1 MTDLALLLA
10 TALVLGAAHSFAPD
24 HLAAVSIF
32 VTRRPGWRGA
42 LGLGARWG
50 LGHSV
55 VIVTWGSALVIS
67 GATLPDRF
75 ASYAERLVGLTLIVL
90 GVLALWRAHRLHG
103 HWHTHNG
110 VRHWHVH
117 SHQSAGERAGER
129 VGAPHPEAHR
139 HEHGAMLG
147 IGMLHG
153 LAGTGALV
161 VALPVAASAT
171 ASRAVLFLAAFGLGT
186 IGAMALFGA
195 AAGWL
200 MRGASRVSSLVH
212 RGAIAVA
219 GLVSIAVGAWWL
231 AAGGA

>member
-1 MTDLALLLA
+1 MTDLSLLLA

-32 VTRRPGWRGA
+32 VTRHPGWRRA

-50 LGHSV
+50 LGHSL
-55 VIVTWGSALVIS
+55 VIVTLGSVLAIS

-75 ASYAERLVGLTLIVL
+75 ASMAERVVGLTLVGL
-90 GVLALWRAHRLHG
+90 GVAALWRARRLHA
-103 HWHTHNG
+103 HWHTHDG

-117 SHQSAGERAGER
+117 AHRSEGERAGT
-129 VGAPHPEAHR
+129 PHRDAHR
-139 HEHGAMLG
+139 HAHGAMLG

-161 VALPVAASAT
+161 VGLPVATSVT
-171 ASRAVLFLAAFGLGT
+171 ASRAVLFLAAFGVGT
-186 IGAMALFGA
+186 IVAMALFGA

-200 MRGASRVSSLVH
+200 MRGASAASMALH
-212 RGAIAVA
+212 RGAITAT

-231 AAGGA
+231 AVGGA